1 MLIKHALAAYTT
13 DHLDQLKHGNERLLQ
28 LQRFLQDF
36 QSKHVHEITNPD
48 LTNAL
53 SRWKTST
60 RNRYRSACTHFWRYC
75 RANGWTDLN
84 PTLMGVKESP
94 RDQVLSLK
102 QLRLLY
108 SVADYQGAAW
118 SQFLRLLILTGQ
130 RPSDLRQFCPERVD
144 GQTMIIPNTKNGTTH
159 AIPLAPRAF
168 CLAAMMPNQFADF
181 ATMAHVKKRWFHDAY
196 VPVRQFQI
204 RDIRRS
210 FASHLCD
217 HGADENDV
225 DRLLNHQAAATSRGV
240 ARVYNRARGMRQKR
254 EIMCLWERLL
264 FPEDR

>member
-13 DHLDQLKHGNERLLQ
+13 DHLDQLKHGRERLLQ
-28 LQRFLQDF
+28 LQRLLQDF
-36 QSKHVHEITNPD
+36 QSKPVDQITNPD

-53 SRWKTST
+53 ARWKTST

-75 RANGWTDLN
+75 RAQGWADLD
-84 PTLMGVKESP
+84 PTLMGAKESP
-94 RDQVLSLK
+94 RDQVLSLD
-102 QLRLLY
+102 QLRMLY

-130 RPSDLRQFCPERVD
+130 RPSDLRQFNPALVQD
-144 GQTMIIPNTKNGTTH
+144 QTMIIPTSKNGTSH

-168 CLAAMMPNQFADF
+168 VLAGMMPNQFSDF
-181 ATMAHVKKRWFHDAY
+181 ATMAHVKKRWFADAY

-217 HGADENDV
+217 YGADENDV

-240 ARVYNRARGMRQKR
+240 ARVYNRARRMRQKR
-254 EIMCLWERLL
+254 DIMCLWEGLS
-264 FPEDR
+264 FKGT